1 VTDAD
6 SRPTP
11 TDSAQVGEAPD
22 LGRLVNPAPAGTVVG
37 PGGSTAGGAGAAA
50 AAAGSGAPAGPA
62 GSVANGQPAALVNG
76 HGSESGQVPAPG
88 AGPTIHLQPVAS
100 GQTTGPSAA
109 ADAAPGTPSGISDTS
124 GTRSTGGQDAP
135 AQGAPAQDAPGQA
148 TPPAPSSSPA
158 PPNDPFA
165 PPQDAP
171 PPPPAWGA
179 PPQQGPPT
187 PPPSW
192 GTPPRQ
198 PYGQVRP
205 GPVQPWGAERPREP
219 ERPVTPWQ
227 DPNRYGP
234 VRPGADQRPDD
245 PDRRYRDQREVRQPQ
260 RRERDMPTRWAL
272 GLSLGATACTLL
284 ALYQGPATFP
294 AWMVGAGAGLV
305 LAIAAFVLAIRA
317 QRTASMRHQR
327 ASEAT
332 ASLVS
337 ACVSGTLA
345 GLLLVTSIV
354 WFGPLT
360 DYAKC
365 MQGANT
371 QSAQDQCIKQLEHQ
385 TGMAP
390 Q

>member
-1 VTDAD
+1 
-6 SRPTP
+6 
-11 TDSAQVGEAPD
+11 
-22 LGRLVNPAPAGTVVG
+22 
-37 PGGSTAGGAGAAA
+37 
-50 AAAGSGAPAGPA
+50 
-62 GSVANGQPAALVNG
+62 
-76 HGSESGQVPAPG
+76 
-88 AGPTIHLQPVAS
+88 
-100 GQTTGPSAA
+100 
-109 ADAAPGTPSGISDTS
+109 
-124 GTRSTGGQDAP
+124 
-135 AQGAPAQDAPGQA
+135 
-148 TPPAPSSSPA
+148 
-158 PPNDPFA
+158 
-165 PPQDAP
+165 
-171 PPPPAWGA
+171 
-179 PPQQGPPT
+179 
-187 PPPSW
+187 
-192 GTPPRQ
+192 
-198 PYGQVRP
+198 
-205 GPVQPWGAERPREP
+205 VQPWGAERPREP

-234 VRPGADQRPDD
+234 VRPGQDQRPDD

-272 GLSLGATACTLL
+272 GLSLGATVCTLL

-317 QRTASMRHQR
+317 QRAASLKRQR

-337 ACVSGTLA
+337 ACVSGMLA